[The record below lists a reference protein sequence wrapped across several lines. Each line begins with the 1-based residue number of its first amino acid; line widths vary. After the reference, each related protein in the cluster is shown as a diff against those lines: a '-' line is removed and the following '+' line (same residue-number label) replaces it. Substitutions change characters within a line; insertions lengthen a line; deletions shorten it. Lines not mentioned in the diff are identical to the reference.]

1 MNRGPSVWARG
12 TRGAPLVF
20 LHGVGGDHSAWRPQL
35 RHFAD
40 DYRCLAWDMPGY
52 GASPSPWEM
61 SFTVLVQSLL
71 ELLDEFGCDRIHLV
85 GHSLGGMIAQEFAFR
100 HPDRLRSLALVA
112 TSAAFGSVDGDFQRR
127 FIDDRL
133 APLDAG
139 RTMAQ
144 MAPLQL
150 PRMTGPNADPV
161 GVQIAIGCF
170 ANVPAASYRA
180 AIKLITA
187 FDRRDALKTIAC
199 PTLLV
204 AGEADRVAPA
214 TSMQRMAAEVKGA
227 KFVAL
232 AGCGHLANL
241 EAPERFNAVL
251 AEFLAGVAAG

>member
-1 MNRGPSVWARG
+1 MNRIPSAWARG

-40 DYRCLAWDMPGY
+40 DFRCLAWDMPGY
-52 GASPSPWEM
+52 GASPPPWEM
-61 SFTVLVQSLL
+61 NFATLTQALV
-71 ELLDEFGCDRIHLV
+71 ELLDAFGCDKAHLV
-85 GHSLGGMIAQEFAFR
+85 GHSLGGMIAQDFAAR
-100 HPDRLRSLALVA
+100 HADRLRSLTLVA
-112 TSAAFGSVDGDFQRR
+112 TSAAFGSVDGDYQKR

-133 APLDAG
+133 APLESG
-139 RTMAQ
+139 RTLAQ
-144 MAPLQL
+144 LAPVQV
-150 PRMTGPNADPV
+150 PRLVGTGADPL

-170 ANVPAASYRA
+170 ANVPAASYRS

-187 FDRRDALKTIAC
+187 FDRRDTLKTIAC
-199 PTLLV
+199 PTLLI
-204 AGEADRVAPA
+204 AGEQDRVAPA
-214 TSMQRMAAEVKGA
+214 ATMQRMGAEMKNA

-251 AEFLAGVAAG
+251 AEFLAGVQGG